1 MIRLARAFSAFR
13 EPIRVVRCF
22 YTKSRPVFLIYARDG
37 KYARAPPTIR
47 RARSSGSGAVPSP
60 DRFVSEITETVA
72 TKRFAQDRTKSTV
85 RYASPAKT
93 VVGFDVRRNARD
105 ARYGSWRV
113 KDAPLGGRLTICRRH
128 GDSLWR
134 LCDPVRRKFAVGTTT
149 TVRDVKANG
158 SISTISI
165 RKRLLCLGGEGDYRR
180 LVYVRNERAR

>member
-1 MIRLARAFSAFR
+1 
-13 EPIRVVRCF
+13 
-22 YTKSRPVFLIYARDG
+22 
-37 KYARAPPTIR
+37 
-47 RARSSGSGAVPSP
+47 
-60 DRFVSEITETVA
+60 
-72 TKRFAQDRTKSTV
+72 V

-149 TVRDVKANG
+149 VRDVKANG

-165 RKRLLCLGGEGDYRR
+165 RKRLLCLGGGGTTDVSYTFVTNERVELFPAALSTVYDLTNFFNRR
-180 LVYVRNERAR
+180 LPNATVTNPSSKTSRVFPVGPLRRLTLPFAGARTTGTFGRNSVSNTVRYVRIVPNRYTPYD